1 MLYVRG
7 SRLDWFR
14 CLESFDL
21 TADLCC
27 KAFPGMTPAE
37 KDRQPWPIF
46 YEFIIHSFITT
57 ILIKQTQP
65 VDLIWPSNRRKFNF
79 YILASF
85 VCNNLDNTVRR
96 DYHNRCKKWKNAWG
110 DKPECCTNC
119 QSNWRTCYDECNE
132 EIDLTPPGN
141 LLFCQIHKL

>member
-1 MLYVRG
+1 MLHVRALIWTDSDALKV
-7 SRLDWFR
+7 SRLDTVFGQR
-14 CLESFDL
+14 RFHSRFV
-21 TADLCC
+21 AH
-27 KAFPGMTPAE
+27 FP
-37 KDRQPWPIF
+37 WI
-46 YEFIIHSFITT
+46 YHYT

-65 VDLIWPSNRRKFNF
+65 DNADLIWPSNRSKFNF

-110 DKPECCTNC
+110 DKPECCTKC

-132 EIDLTPPGN
+132 EIDLAPPGN
-141 LLFCQIHKL
+141 LLFLPDT